1 TPCRLLGREQ
11 PHEPRDVTGPG
22 RVTSEVVQ
30 FVRVR
35 NEVEQQRPAD
45 GRQAD
50 QLPAPLDDGSL
61 PCAERQEGHV
71 ARLMGLLAAQQAAWG
86 DTVALTA
93 PQLDPAE
100 IDLTGRKREVDR
112 WQPQWIRDAYFR

>member
-1 TPCRLLGREQ
+1 LPAIGRSLLFDLVAD
-11 PHEPRDVTGPG
+11 PHELHDLAGD
-22 RVTSEVVQ
+22 
-30 FVRVR
+30 
-35 NEVEQQRPAD
+35 PARAGD
-45 GRQAD
+45 I
-50 QLPAPLDDGSL
+50 
-61 PCAERQEGHV
+61 
-71 ARLMGLLAAQQAAWG
+71 ARLMGLLAGQQAAWG